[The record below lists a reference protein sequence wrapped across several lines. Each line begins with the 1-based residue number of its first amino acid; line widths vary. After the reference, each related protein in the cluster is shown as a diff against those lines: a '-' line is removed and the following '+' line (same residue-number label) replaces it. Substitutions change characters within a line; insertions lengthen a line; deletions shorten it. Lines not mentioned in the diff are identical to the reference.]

1 MTGRPDKI
9 PHRAAVT
16 AAGTVF
22 VLLFTAMQ
30 LGNVRSG
37 AAMTGETFLLR
48 QGMLLVLAGTA
59 AAFLAGF
66 LLEYRILPLSG
77 TFLLCGFF
85 LGMMFLNV
93 MPGLSAPDEVSHYIT
108 SYRMS
113 NRLLGKPDLS
123 SDLGL
128 VEIRAGDF
136 PLEDL
141 YGVKTLFDP
150 DDVEETPVILG
161 NPVDQSTYVT
171 IRNWDAV
178 YPAEDRLVSSALP
191 DIRTTPAGHIVPAI
205 GFSIARIL
213 GLNAPALVFCGR
225 LANLLF
231 FLFFTAAAIRLL
243 PFGKE
248 VMAGTA
254 LLPMTLHLAASLSY
268 DVLLLAAI
276 FLFTAEVLSLAYG
289 NRKGSLADVLLL
301 CVLAAAF
308 GPCKLVYSLVTLLV
322 FLIPA
327 EKLGGKGRKAA
338 LGAAVLGCAAAALFL
353 VNASIIH
360 SYAATE
366 AGTAAVRATNEAGY
380 SVSELLHRP
389 MFIFQML
396 RNTFAFQGDELHLGM
411 IGMWLG
417 NMDPLLGVPYIAV
430 QLFSLGLLLLA
441 LKQPGET
448 AVMPVWA
455 RLWSLGIAALVVLAL
470 CGAMLV
476 SWTTRSA
483 VVIEGLQGRY
493 FLPILPLILF
503 TFKNDKIVLTGDC
516 RREILFAFFCMDVYA
531 AVRIFG
537 LACTRL

>member
-1 MTGRPDKI
+1 MTGRMKKI

-16 AAGTVF
+16 AAGTVL
-22 VLLFTAMQ
+22 VLLFTALQ

-37 AAMTGETFLLR
+37 AAMTGQAFLLR
-48 QGMLLVLAGTA
+48 QGILLVLAGTA
-59 AAFLAGF
+59 AALLAGF
-66 LLEYRILPLSG
+66 LLESRILPLSG
-77 TFLLCGFF
+77 VFFLCGLY
-85 LGMMFLNV
+85 LGMLFMNV

-108 SYRMS
+108 AYRMS

-123 SDLGL
+123 ADLGL
-128 VEIRAGDF
+128 VEIRSGDF

-141 YGVKTLFDP
+141 YGAKTLFDP
-150 DDVEETPVILG
+150 DDVEEPPVILG
-161 NPVDQSTYVT
+161 HPVNQSTYVT
-171 IRNWDAV
+171 IRNWDTL

-191 DIRTTPAGHIVPAI
+191 DIRTTPAGHIVPAVGI
-205 GFSIARIL
+205 SAARIL

-268 DVLLLAAI
+268 DVLLLATI

-289 NRKGSLADVLLL
+289 SRRIGRADVFLL

-308 GPCKLVYSLVTLLV
+308 GPCKLVYSLTALLV

-327 EKLGGKGRKAA
+327 EKLGGTGRKAA

-360 SYAATE
+360 GYAAAE

-380 SVSELLHRP
+380 SVTELLHRP
-389 MFIFQML
+389 MFILQML
-396 RNTFAFQGDELHLGM
+396 RNTFAYQGDELHLGM

-430 QLFSLGLLLLA
+430 QLFSIGLLLLA

-448 AVMPVWA
+448 QIMPAAA
-455 RLWSLGIAALVVLAL
+455 RIWSLGIFVLIVLAL

-483 VVIEGLQGRY
+483 VVIEGVQGRY
-493 FLPILPLILF
+493 FLPILPLVLF
-503 TFKNDKIVLTGDC
+503 AVKNDKIVLTGDF

>member
-1 MTGRPDKI
+1 MTGRLKNI

-16 AAGTVF
+16 AAGTVL
-22 VLLFTAMQ
+22 VLLFTALQ

-37 AAMTGETFLLR
+37 AAMTGQAFLLR
-48 QGMLLVLAGTA
+48 QGILLVLAGTA
-59 AAFLAGF
+59 AALLAGF
-66 LLEYRILPLSG
+66 LLESRILPLSG
-77 TFLLCGFF
+77 AFFLCGLY
-85 LGMMFLNV
+85 LGMLFMNV

-108 SYRMS
+108 AYRMS

-123 SDLGL
+123 ADLGL

-141 YGVKTLFDP
+141 YGAKTLFDP
-150 DDVEETPVILG
+150 DDVEEPPVILG
-161 NPVDQSTYVT
+161 HPVDQSTYVT
-171 IRNWDAV
+171 IRNWDTL

-191 DIRTTPAGHIVPAI
+191 DIRTTPAGHIVPAVGI
-205 GFSIARIL
+205 SAARIL

-225 LANLLF
+225 FAHLLF

-268 DVLLLAAI
+268 DVLLLATI

-289 NRKGSLADVLLL
+289 SRRTGRADIFLL

-308 GPCKLVYSLVTLLV
+308 GPCKLVYSLTALLV

-327 EKLGGKGRKAA
+327 EKLGGTGRKAA

-360 SYAATE
+360 SYAAAE

-380 SVSELLHRP
+380 SVTELLHRP
-389 MFIFQML
+389 MFILQML
-396 RNTFAFQGDELHLGM
+396 RNTFAYQGDELHLGM

-430 QLFSLGLLLLA
+430 QLFSIGLLLLA

-448 AVMPVWA
+448 QIMPAAA
-455 RLWSLGIAALVVLAL
+455 RIWSLGIFVLIVLAL

-483 VVIEGLQGRY
+483 VVIEGVQGRY
-493 FLPILPLILF
+493 FLPILPLVLF
-503 TFKNDKIVLTGDC
+503 AVKNDKIVLTGDF